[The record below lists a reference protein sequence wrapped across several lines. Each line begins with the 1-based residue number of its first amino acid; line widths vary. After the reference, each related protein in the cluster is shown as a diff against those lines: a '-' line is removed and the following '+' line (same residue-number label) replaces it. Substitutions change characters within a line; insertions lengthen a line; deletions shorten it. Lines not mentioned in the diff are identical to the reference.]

1 MIERR
6 IRAHAH
12 ELPRANFDDGHA
24 RIVMK
29 VRDDVIRHSNPTPIL
44 ILRVFAHSPAYS
56 DDAAAAS
63 HHTERYDLFLVPR
76 SRRWIRPIRQE
87 VSM

>member
-1 MIERR
+1 
-6 IRAHAH
+6 
-12 ELPRANFDDGHA
+12 FDDGHA

-44 ILRVFAHSPAYS
+44 VLCVFAHTPARS
-56 DDAAAAS
+56 DDAAAALQ
-63 HHTERYDLFLVPR
+63 HTGGYSLFLDRGAGLV
-76 SRRWIRPIRQE
+76 QFAAA